1 MSEISLQVNSRQ
13 VGKSG
18 SRKLRASE
26 WTPAVVYG
34 RDLKSTPI
42 AIEQKLVAKYQ
53 KVLSQNPIFVLTSDD
68 SSLNGLNALMR
79 EVTVHPVNRKPVHVD
94 LVAIAANQ
102 TITVSITIELVGT
115 PKGVKTDGGN
125 LSFINH
131 TIEVECLPKN
141 IPQKIVHDITDL
153 GLDEAVHVSDLK
165 IPEGVTV
172 LTSADT
178 TICNIHTLAEEELT
192 PAVAVSPADVPS
204 ATGAPDAAAAA
215 AAGAKAA
222 PAKDKK

>member
-1 MSEISLQVNSRQ
+1 MSEITLQVNSRE

-18 SRKLRASE
+18 SRKLRATE
-26 WTPAVVYG
+26 WTPAVIYG
-34 RDLKSTPI
+34 RDLESTPI
-42 AIEQKLVAKYQ
+42 AIEQKLIAKYQ

-68 SSLNGLNALMR
+68 KKLNGLNALMR

-102 TITVSITIELVGT
+102 TITVSVTIELLGT
-115 PKGVKTDGGN
+115 PKGVKAEGGN

-131 TIEVECLPKN
+131 TVEVECLPKS
-141 IPQKIVHDITDL
+141 IPQKIQYDITDL

-165 IPEGVTV
+165 VPEGVTIV
-172 LTSADT
+172 TPADV
-178 TICNIHTLAEEELT
+178 TICNIHTIKEEEAT

-204 ATGAPDAAAAA
+204 ATGTPDAAAAA
-215 AAGAKAA
+215 PAAGAKT
-222 PAKDKK
+222 DKK

>member
-53 KVLSQNPIFVLTSDD
+53 KVLSQNPIFVLTSEDKN
-68 SSLNGLNALMR
+68 LNGLNALMR

-102 TITVSITIELVGT
+102 TITVSINIELIGT
-115 PKGVKTDGGN
+115 PKGVKADGGN
-125 LSFINH
+125 LSVINH
-131 TIEVECLPKN
+131 TVEVECLPKN

-153 GLDEAVHVSDLK
+153 GLDESVHASDLK
-165 IPEGVTV
+165 IPEGVTL
-172 LTSADT
+172 LTSGDT
-178 TICNIHTLAEEELT
+178 TICNIQTIAEEDLT
-192 PAVAVSPADVPS
+192 PSAAVSPADVPS
-204 ATGAPDAAAAA
+204 QTGGPDAAAPAA
-215 AAGAKAA
+215 AKT
-222 PAKDKK
+222 DKK